1 MVFYTSKNTPTK
13 INFTP
18 RSTQIKKNSPATYN
32 NEIVASISSTALR
45 TGPILIPNVCAIRH
59 VFAADL
65 LAKLFGGATFR
76 DIVLFEG
83 ALWEVRLTTPSDFG
97 QTHIF
102 ALFACFNCIQ
112 TLFSVLRLIGA
123 HVTFQRG
130 TYKPDIDMKSLTA
143 PIKFTKRVN
152 RSDFMCCFVHLG
164 YLHVFIREISNIM
177 DAMYLDVSIF
187 VALFFSKSF

>member
-1 MVFYTSKNTPTK
+1 MPNFRCGFLYFEEYPHQNHLHSTSNPNK
-13 INFTP
+13 
-18 RSTQIKKNSPATYN
+18 KKNSPTTYN

-65 LAKLFGGATFR
+65 LAKLFSGATFR

-83 ALWEVRLTTPSDFG
+83 ALWEVRLTTPTDFG
-97 QTHIF
+97 QTDIF
-102 ALFACFNCIQ
+102 ALFACLNCIQ

-130 TYKPDIDMKSLTA
+130 TYKPDINMKSLTA
-143 PIKFTKRVN
+143 LIYFTKRVN
-152 RSDFMCCFVHLG
+152 RWDYMGFHVLFCSLG
-164 YLHVFIREISNIM
+164 VLTWVY
-177 DAMYLDVSIF
+177 
-187 VALFFSKSF
+187 